1 MKVLVSGAGGY
12 LGRHVVDR
20 LLVANHE
27 VRAIVRP
34 MSAAPARNGKVEIFR
49 ADLRE
54 HDLAKA
60 FEGIDAVVHAAAATS
75 GSEDSQF
82 ASTVVATERF
92 LDAMAKSPVKR
103 LVHISSLVVYD
114 WSRARHVMDETTP
127 LHTGFYD
134 MGGYTIAKSW
144 QERLVTR
151 RAAAISWDLTIMRP
165 GFIWG
170 PDRAL
175 IAGMGRHFSGGYVMF
190 GPFTR
195 LPLTHVVNCADS
207 IVRAVENPAA
217 VGKSF
222 NVVDDDNVRVW
233 RYVHE
238 YAKGTRECGV
248 PLPIPYLIGFGIA
261 KLAALTSRILFG
273 SSGKL
278 PSLLTPRRFEAQFKP
293 LRFSNRKLKDVL
305 GWRPPLSFA
314 ECVRVTYGAPT
325 HAAVTSDHEGIGA

>member
-1 MKVLVSGAGGY
+1 MKVLISGAGGY

-20 LLVANHE
+20 LLAGGHE
-27 VRAIVRP
+27 VRAIIRP
-34 MSAAPARNGKVEIFR
+34 MSPAPAWNGKIEIFH

-54 HDLAKA
+54 HDLAQA
-60 FEGIDAVVHAAAATS
+60 FAGINVVVHAAAATS

-82 ASTVVATERF
+82 ATTVVATERF
-92 LDAMAKSPVKR
+92 LDAMAKFPVKR

-114 WSRARHVMDETTP
+114 WSRARHAIDETTP
-127 LHTGFYD
+127 LHTNFYD

-151 RAAAISWDLTIMRP
+151 RAAANSWDLTVMRP

-207 IVRAVENPAA
+207 IVKAVENHAA
-217 VGKSF
+217 VGKIF
-222 NVVDDDNVRVW
+222 NVVDDDDVRVW
-233 RYVHE
+233 RYVRE
-238 YAKGTRECGV
+238 YAKGTRERGV
-248 PLPIPYLIGFGIA
+248 PIPIPYFVGLGLA
-261 KLAALTSRILFG
+261 KLAALTSRMLFG
-273 SSGKL
+273 PGGKL

-293 LRFSNRKLKDVL
+293 LRFSNRTLRDVL
-305 GWRPPLSFA
+305 AWRPPLSFA
-314 ECVRVTYGAPT
+314 ESVRATYTPI
-325 HAAVTSDHEGIGA
+325 HVAVTSDRERIGA

>member
-1 MKVLVSGAGGY
+1 MRVLVSGAGGY
-12 LGRHVVDR
+12 LGRYVVDR
-20 LLVANHE
+20 LLAGNHY

-34 MSAAPARNGKVEIFR
+34 MSAALDCNEKIDIFR

-54 HDLAKA
+54 HDLTKA
-60 FEGIDAVVHAAAATS
+60 FEGIDAVVHLAAATS
-75 GSEDSQF
+75 GGEDSQF

-92 LDAMAKSPVKR
+92 LNAMANSSVKR

-114 WSRARHVMDETTP
+114 WSRAHRVMDETTP
-127 LHTGFYD
+127 LHTKFYD
-134 MGGYTIAKSW
+134 MGGYTIAKTW
-144 QERLVTR
+144 QERLVRR
-151 RAAAISWDLTIMRP
+151 RAAANSWHLTIVRP

-175 IAGMGRHFSGGYVMF
+175 IGGMGRHFSGGYLMF

-207 IVRAVENPAA
+207 IVKAMENPVA
-217 VGKSF
+217 VGMTF

-233 RYVHE
+233 QYVRE
-238 YAKGTRECGV
+238 YAKGTDQHGV
-248 PLPIPYLIGFGIA
+248 PLPIPYFIGFGIA
-261 KLAALTSRILFG
+261 KLAALTSWVLFG

-278 PSLLTPRRFEAQFKP
+278 PSLLTPRRFESQFKP
-293 LRFSNRKLKDVL
+293 LRFSNRNLRDVL

-314 ECVRVTYGAPT
+314 ECVRLTYHAPI
-325 HAAVTSDHEGIGA
+325 DEK